1 MYTLEEARRRLGSI
15 TTAEELR
22 ELIANLDVTTS
33 TGVTVLYSGSSGVI
47 PGDIPETI
55 LTPADSWTF
64 GPNPA

>member
-15 TTAEELR
+15 TTAEELL

-47 PGDIPETI
+47 PGDIPESI
-55 LTPADSWTF
+55 RA
-64 GPNPA
+64 G